1 MSDLSIYKS
10 MINSKFDSVE
20 KAIGIHVMLLV
31 VEHALWNTR
40 NKFEEARLI
49 TFSEDGIV
57 LDGLEEMEPE
67 KAVAI
72 AQCLILD
79 IINTLGRLVGKQLAH
94 QLLKEL
100 QDTTYRGSN

>member
-1 MSDLSIYKS
+1 LNDLSIYKS
-10 MINSKFDSVE
+10 MINSTFDSVE

-40 NKFEEARLI
+40 NKFEEANLI

-57 LDGLEEMEPE
+57 LDTLEELEPQ
-67 KAVAI
+67 KAEAV

-79 IINTLGRLVGKQLAH
+79 IIATLGRLVGKQLAQ

-100 QDTTYRGSN
+100 QETTTEGE